1 MHVMVVFAGTQD
13 ETRTRIRTSNITWR
27 PLAKCTFF
35 VSFPQKRMDHESQ
48 KSGFRFDLMYLFRVW
63 ILWIF
68 DRFFDF
74 PQKKRPLRSAKISMV
89 TPNKEWR
96 DRVDWNVSL
105 GSTAVKET
113 DFFFF
118 FFFLIFAF
126 ASVLSFIRLSQ
137 ALVILEGIL
146 QE

>member
-1 MHVMVVFAGTQD
+1 
-13 ETRTRIRTSNITWR
+13 
-27 PLAKCTFF
+27 
-35 VSFPQKRMDHESQ
+35 
-48 KSGFRFDLMYLFRVW
+48 
-63 ILWIF
+63 
-68 DRFFDF
+68 
-74 PQKKRPLRSAKISMV
+74 MV

-105 GSTAVKET
+105 GSIAIKET
-113 DFFFF
+113 VIIIFF
-118 FFFLIFAF
+118 IFAF